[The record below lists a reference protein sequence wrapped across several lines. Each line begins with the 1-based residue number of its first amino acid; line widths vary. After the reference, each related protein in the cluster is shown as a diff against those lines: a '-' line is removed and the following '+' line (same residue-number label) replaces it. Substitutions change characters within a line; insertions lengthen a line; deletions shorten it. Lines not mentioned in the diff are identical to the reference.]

1 MRFFFCASIVPNGI
15 EDGTE
20 NLEFLIFFSG
30 DDVNLEQLGNNDGFC
45 CLSLKKKKKK
55 RPQKMNLLFTEVFGV
70 PFISFCF
77 TLIYSV
83 EYSIGI
89 LLSSNRQ
96 YGYIL

>member
-1 MRFFFCASIVPNGI
+1 MPNGI

-55 RPQKMNLLFTEVFGV
+55 TPKDES
-70 PFISFCF
+70 SFH
-77 TLIYSV
+77 
-83 EYSIGI
+83 
-89 LLSSNRQ
+89 
-96 YGYIL
+96 